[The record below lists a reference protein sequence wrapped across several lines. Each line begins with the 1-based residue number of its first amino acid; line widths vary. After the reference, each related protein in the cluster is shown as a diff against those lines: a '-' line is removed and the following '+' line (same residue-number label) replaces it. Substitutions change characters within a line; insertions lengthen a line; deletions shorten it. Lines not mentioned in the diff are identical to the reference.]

1 MGCFDLEEDEGLSFS
16 VGNNENGNNHELNT
30 VFEEE
35 TQINTTD
42 SKIVSK
48 VLVSCNVKD
57 VLKIVYQRSPVD
69 ICIFHIWGY
78 FCPTIFSQIV
88 QKLRICS

>member
-48 VLVSCNVKD
+48 VLVSCNAKD
-57 VLKIVYQRSPVD
+57 VLKLSTSVHQ
-69 ICIFHIWGY
+69 
-78 FCPTIFSQIV
+78 
-88 QKLRICS
+88 